1 MDVAQTKLRNVGGLC
16 FYNLTREHQ
25 LGARCSG
32 VRKATWCAKETLFN
46 DATKCLIA
54 DRRVRTR
61 IVRKVLF
68 HGIRL
73 RSLANSKC
81 RLTHQFGI

>member
-1 MDVAQTKLRNVGGLC
+1 
-16 FYNLTREHQ
+16 
-25 LGARCSG
+25 
-32 VRKATWCAKETLFN
+32 LFN